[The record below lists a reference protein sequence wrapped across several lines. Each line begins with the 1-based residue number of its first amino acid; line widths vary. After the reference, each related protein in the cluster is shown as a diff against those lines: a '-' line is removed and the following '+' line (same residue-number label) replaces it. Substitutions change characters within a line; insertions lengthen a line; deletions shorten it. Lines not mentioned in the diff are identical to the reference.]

1 MEISGLNFDKLKG
14 KDVLIVED
22 LIDTGITMTKLIPY
36 LKDAGANSVQVCC
49 SRWALFAAKV
59 AVLAEK
65 RTKLSCGF
73 QADYCGFSIPDKF
86 IVFDLLLS
94 K

>member
-49 SRWALFAAKV
+49 SR
-59 AVLAEK
+59 
-65 RTKLSCGF
+65 
-73 QADYCGFSIPDKF
+73 
-86 IVFDLLLS
+86 
-94 K
+94 